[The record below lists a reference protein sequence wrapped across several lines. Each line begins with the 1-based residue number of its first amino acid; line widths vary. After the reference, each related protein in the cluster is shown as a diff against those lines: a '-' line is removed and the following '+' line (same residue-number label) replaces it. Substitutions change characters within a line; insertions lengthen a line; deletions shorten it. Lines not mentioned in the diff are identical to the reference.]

1 MAYGKKMMSSGKGSM
16 GMPSNG
22 IMKGKGKCKYAPK
35 RLVMNSLKK

>member
-1 MAYGKKMMSSGKGSM
+1 MAHGKKMSMGSSSM

-35 RLVMNSLKK
+35 RLVMNKMKK